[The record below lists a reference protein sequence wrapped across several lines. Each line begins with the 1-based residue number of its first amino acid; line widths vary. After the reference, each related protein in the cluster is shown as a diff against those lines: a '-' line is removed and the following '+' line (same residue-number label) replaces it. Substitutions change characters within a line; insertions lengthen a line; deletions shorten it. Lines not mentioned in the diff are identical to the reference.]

1 VKPTTALVVSG
12 GGLQGLA
19 LVKALRA
26 VGDLRVLVAD
36 CNAEHVT
43 GYMACA
49 SHRAPLLADAA
60 AFDAFL
66 LQLCQDEEVHAVF
79 PATNFELDALV
90 RGRAA
95 LQAAG
100 TQVWVS
106 APEVLA
112 LARSKRVLYSWLQQ
126 EGLAVLP
133 CFADALDPDASFPL
147 IGKPDNGWGGRGLVR
162 LLSRA
167 DALQWASGM
176 EAAAP
181 AQWAW
186 QPMLRDFDE
195 ISVDFAVDE
204 QGVASELFLRR
215 RLVVQGGFAVLC
227 EPESDA
233 PSFVAARALAAAT
246 VQRLAGL
253 GARGVLNLQVL
264 VQGQHC
270 WVSDFNA
277 RVGTSMPLTL
287 AAGGNPVAFL
297 LAPDDPGAPTGLHGD
312 QGVTHAKAS
321 ESHSR
326 SFRVLQER
334 VVKQPP
340 VGAVQGL
347 VFDLDDTL
355 FDQKDWIV
363 RKLQILWQQAQATL
377 PPQDRFLAT
386 AIQILEEG
394 ERAHLLDKLCQQ
406 LDLPAQA
413 LPMLISLYRSIV
425 PPSCHVYADVWGTLS
440 QLRRAGYRLGLLT
453 DNPAASQRQKLQ
465 VCGLDALFD
474 AVVLTGD
481 LGQPKPSRV
490 AFDAVAQALALPP
503 SRLVMVGDNPF
514 RDSGGAL
521 ASGWA
526 HAFHIHRDGA
536 FFNFQLGL
544 CGAALPLERITVLQD
559 LNELTWYLR
568 GAPQP

>member
-1 VKPTTALVVSG
+1 MKPTTTLVVSG

-19 LVKALRA
+19 LVRALRA
-26 VGDLRVLVAD
+26 MGDVRVLVAD

-43 GYMACA
+43 GYLACA
-49 SHRAPLLADAA
+49 SYRAPALADAA

-66 LQLCQDEEVHAVF
+66 LQLCRDEQVHAVF
-79 PATNFELDALV
+79 PATNFELDALA
-90 RGRAA
+90 RGRPA
-95 LQAAG
+95 LHAAG

-112 LARSKRVLYSWLQQ
+112 LARSKRALYDWLRQ

-133 CFADALDPDASFPL
+133 FYPDALDPEACFPL

-167 DALQWASGM
+167 EAVQWATGVDALAQ
-176 EAAAP
+176 

-186 QPMLRDFDE
+186 QPMLGDFDE

-204 QGVASELFLRR
+204 KGVASELFLRR
-215 RLVVQGGFAVLC
+215 RLVMQGGFAVLC
-227 EPESDA
+227 EPEADA

-297 LAPDDPGAPTGLHGD
+297 VAPDGPGAPPAAQSVRD
-312 QGVTHAKAS
+312 VAPAKALDTQG
-321 ESHSR
+321 R

-334 VVKQPP
+334 VVGQPP
-340 VGAVQGL
+340 VAAVQGL

-363 RKLQILWQQAQATL
+363 RKLQILWQQAQAVL

-394 ERAHLLDKLCQQ
+394 ERAHLLDKLCRQ
-406 LDLPAQA
+406 LGLPAA
-413 LPMLISLYRSIV
+413 VLPTLISAYRGIV
-425 PPSCHVYADVWGTLS
+425 PPSCHVYGDVWGTLS
-440 QLRRAGYRLGLLT
+440 HLRRAGYRLGLLT

-465 VCGLDALFD
+465 VSGLDALFD

-481 LGQPKPSRV
+481 LGQPKPSQL
-490 AFDAVAQALALPP
+490 AFDTVAAALALPAN
-503 SRLVMVGDNPF
+503 RLVMVGDNPF

-521 ASGWA
+521 AAGWA
-526 HAFHIHRDGA
+526 HAFHIHREGA

-568 GAPQP
+568 RAPQE